1 MDTPDH
7 DATIDTFD
15 AAHIASILQVL
26 QDRLHFFR
34 NRADTQYVQIFKNC
48 GPSAGMSM
56 HHSHWQ
62 VVGLPVVPKRAATM
76 AEAMRR
82 EDCLFC
88 KMLAY
93 EKETNR
99 RIVAETE
106 HFLALTPYAGRFAYE
121 LWLAPK
127 THQRDFGEM
136 SAEER
141 QELAALL
148 RKMLGRVTGIRED
161 IGYNIC
167 VMDGPRDTD
176 FHWHIEILPRIGGFA
191 GFEFATDCY
200 ICMVSPENAA
210 VYYRKEEAE

>member
-1 MDTPDH
+1 MRQRSRFIPRPQEGEGTRFWWIRLTMMLRLIPSMRRISQ
-7 DATIDTFD
+7 AFCRYYRIDCIFS
-15 AAHIASILQVL
+15 AI
-26 QDRLHFFR
+26 
-34 NRADTQYVQIFKNC
+34 VQIR
-48 GPSAGMSM
+48 S
-56 HHSHWQ
+56 
-62 VVGLPVVPKRAATM
+62 
-76 AEAMRR
+76 MRR

-127 THQRDFGEM
+127 AHQRDFGEM

-148 RKMLGRVTGIRED
+148 RKMLGRVMGIRED

>member
-1 MDTPDH
+1 
-7 DATIDTFD
+7 
-15 AAHIASILQVL
+15 
-26 QDRLHFFR
+26 
-34 NRADTQYVQIFKNC
+34 
-48 GPSAGMSM
+48 MSM

-127 THQRDFGEM
+127 AHQRDFGEM

-148 RKMLGRVTGIRED
+148 RKMLGRVMGIRED

>member
-1 MDTPDH
+1 MRVFPNKFPTVREDCTDAAEEPFYTQTAGRGRHEILVDTPDH

-106 HFLALTPYAGRFAYE
+106 HFLALT
-121 LWLAPK
+121 
-127 THQRDFGEM
+127 
-136 SAEER
+136 
-141 QELAALL
+141 
-148 RKMLGRVTGIRED
+148 KMLGRVMGIRED

>member
-1 MDTPDH
+1 M
-7 DATIDTFD
+7 
-15 AAHIASILQVL
+15 
-26 QDRLHFFR
+26 
-34 NRADTQYVQIFKNC
+34 
-48 GPSAGMSM
+48 AG
-56 HHSHWQ
+56 
-62 VVGLPVVPKRAATM
+62 VGLPVVPKRAQALQ
-76 AEAMRR
+76 EAMLQRG
-82 EDCLFC
+82 LPVLQ
-88 KMLAY
+88 MLAY

-127 THQRDFGEM
+127 AHQRDFGEM

-176 FHWHIEILPRIGGFA
+176 FHWHIEILPRIGRL
-191 GFEFATDCY
+191 CR
-200 ICMVSPENAA
+200 V
-210 VYYRKEEAE
+210 

>member
-1 MDTPDH
+1 MEIRISRAIH
-7 DATIDTFD
+7 HANV
-15 AAHIASILQVL
+15 IANILTNP
-26 QDRLHFFR
+26 R
-34 NRADTQYVQIFKNC
+34 Y
-48 GPSAGMSM
+48 PSK
-56 HHSHWQ
+56 HLPHWQ

-127 THQRDFGEM
+127 AHQRDFGEM

-141 QELAALL
+141 QELAAL
-148 RKMLGRVTGIRED
+148 
-161 IGYNIC
+161 
-167 VMDGPRDTD
+167 
-176 FHWHIEILPRIGGFA
+176 
-191 GFEFATDCY
+191 
-200 ICMVSPENAA
+200 
-210 VYYRKEEAE
+210 

>member
-1 MDTPDH
+1 
-7 DATIDTFD
+7 
-15 AAHIASILQVL
+15 
-26 QDRLHFFR
+26 
-34 NRADTQYVQIFKNC
+34 
-48 GPSAGMSM
+48 
-56 HHSHWQ
+56 
-62 VVGLPVVPKRAATM
+62 
-76 AEAMRR
+76 MRR
-82 EDCLFC
+82 IEGINRSI
-88 KMLAY
+88 MV
-93 EKETNR
+93 R
-99 RIVAETE
+99 RIHQNLVPSPSCG
-106 HFLALTPYAGRFAYE
+106 LGIKR

-127 THQRDFGEM
+127 AHQRDFGEM

>member
-1 MDTPDH
+1 M
-7 DATIDTFD
+7 
-15 AAHIASILQVL
+15 QVL

-76 AEAMRR
+76 AEAMHR

-127 THQRDFGEM
+127 AHQRDFGEM